1 MAQKWHIL
9 AESLS
14 KFSPLLL
21 WLIGLAL
28 MAAICGG
35 LAGFETL
42 RAEEHAATELRLSAS
57 AAATATDTPL
67 KLFVHRA
74 NTFRPADF
82 VASDRLGAT
91 ARLIRLQNAIP
102 DATAIFMVNAAGQL
116 LAASAPFPVG
126 ESDVSNSQWFHRALA
141 GPAGILTIERVDASW
156 LRLGPTVI
164 VTMPLVQPSATPVGL
179 VGMVLPVENLRA
191 LAMPPW
197 LSPQITL
204 RLRNAEGQ
212 DLLDPPSE
220 GPALGVAGAVEPNA
234 WQSRILLSIAELT
247 GQPRAVHLVVPLQS
261 TTATVDAT
269 IDLGAV
275 LGSTWHTLRLRLGLL
290 GLGFIGLWLVLFGL
304 YFAGRAHGR
313 QARATLDI
321 PFGIDWTASVDEEGR
336 LSELAG
342 IAPVIFRQ
350 GIGTPFL
357 SLICPAEVEDIG
369 FARLETAFAARLS
382 ATDITV
388 AVANKEGP
396 AEFHSLSVSLNP
408 LGGHF
413 RVRGRNITGEV
424 RSAQAE
430 SEAAAARTETN
441 TMARERDRV
450 LAAVGH
456 DVRTPMNSILGICSL
471 LLAGDM
477 EDEHRSWIEKIR
489 GSCDALLAMLNGLLE
504 VASSAAGQ
512 AELQIDEVDVVGLIR
527 DVAEVFVPQAQ
538 DKNLTFHTRID
549 ELLAGLW
556 YVDPTRLRQVLF
568 NLLGNAI
575 KYTSNGSVELRAAAI
590 VDAEGR
596 TVVRI
601 TVSDTGPGIPPED
614 RGRIFERFKRGRN
627 EDSEGLGLGLA
638 LCRENAA
645 LMNGTLM
652 LETSHGV
659 GSEFTFEFPSGRVAV
674 QASPFVGRTA
684 LILGFDATTRERVRG
699 HFGRLGFHAETADDG
714 FTGPGVAARVAAR
727 HNALDLVVLDAALIG
742 IPAEIVVARLRSTPF
757 GREAAIIAVIPP
769 DLESENISVHVDA
782 TIPASNDLSMISS
795 TAAKLLGEQN
805 SLDLVAP
812 NTRRLSGGR
821 ILVVEDNKVNQSLL
835 TAALSIRGFS
845 AFVASNGQEAVR
857 LASYDSFDAI
867 LMDLQMPGTDGFEA
881 TRYIRAMPGR
891 AGTVPI
897 IAITAFSG
905 ALIRKRCLEAGFTG
919 VLEKPVN
926 LDHLGRCLHR
936 WIGDSSLENDQ
947 FASANSE
954 DLKKAEEPKPELSEI
969 DIVDAFLACMIEDIG
984 LARTRACLTEFVTDA
999 TTRCQHLRELL
1010 PGWEAESIGRTC
1022 HDIAP
1027 LAANFGAVTLSDALE
1042 ELALAAHND
1051 AREAAERLVS
1061 TIEIL
1066 TSKLAPTMFARLDFI
1081 ATSIDRKAA

>member
-1 MAQKWHIL
+1 MAQKWRIL
-9 AESLS
+9 AKALTQ
-14 KFSPLLL
+14 FSPLLP
-21 WLIGLAL
+21 WLIGLAFV
-28 MAAICGG
+28 AAIGGG

-42 RAEEHAATELRLSAS
+42 RTEERAAIELRLSAN
-57 AAATATDTPL
+57 AAATAIDARL
-67 KLFVHRA
+67 KLFAHRA

-126 ESDVSNSQWFHRALA
+126 ESDVSNAEWFHRALA
-141 GPAGILTIERVDASW
+141 APARILTIERVDASW

-179 VGMVLPVENLRA
+179 IGMVLPVENLRA

-204 RLRNAEGQ
+204 RLRNVEGQ
-212 DLLDPPSE
+212 DLLDPPTTR
-220 GPALGVAGAVEPNA
+220 PAFGVSGAGAGEPNV
-234 WQSRILLSIAELT
+234 WQSRILLSIAELA
-247 GQPRAVHLVVPLQS
+247 GRPRAIHLAVPLQS
-261 TTATVDAT
+261 TTTTVDVT
-269 IDLGAV
+269 IDLGAA
-275 LGSTWHTLRLRLGLL
+275 LRASWHTLRLWVGLL
-290 GLGFIGLWLVLFGL
+290 GIGFVGLWLVSFGT

-313 QARATLDI
+313 QAQATQDV
-321 PFGIDWTASVDEEGR
+321 PFGIDWTAWVDEKGR
-336 LSELAG
+336 LSDLAG
-342 IAPVIFRQ
+342 LAPARFRQ
-350 GIGTPFL
+350 GAGAPFL
-357 SLICPAEVEDIG
+357 SLIRAVEVEDIG
-369 FARLETAFAARLS
+369 ILRLKTAFSAQLS

-388 AVANKEGP
+388 VVDNNEGP
-396 AEFHSLSVSLNP
+396 VEFHSVSLDP
-408 LGGHF
+408 LGSRF

-430 SEAAAARTETN
+430 SEATEARMAMTN
-441 TMARERDRV
+441 MECERDRV
-450 LAAVGH
+450 LAAIGH

-489 GSCDALLAMLNGLLE
+489 GSCDTLLAMLNGLLE

-512 AELQIDEVDVVGLIR
+512 AELQIDKVDIVSLVR
-527 DVAEVFVPQAQ
+527 DVADVFVPQAQ

-549 ELLAGLW
+549 ELLAGFW
-556 YVDPTRLRQVLF
+556 HADPTRLRQVLF

-590 VDAEGR
+590 LDAEGR
-596 TVVRI
+596 TVIRI
-601 TVSDTGPGIPPED
+601 TVSDTGPGIPLED
-614 RGRIFERFKRGRN
+614 RSRIFERFKRGRD

-652 LETSHGV
+652 LESSHGV
-659 GSEFTFEFPSGRVAV
+659 GSEFTFEFPSSRAAT
-674 QASPFVGRTA
+674 QASPFAGRTA
-684 LILGFDATTRERVRG
+684 LILGFDATTRERMRG
-699 HFGRLGFHAETADDG
+699 HFGRFGFYTETADDG

-727 HNALDLVVLDAALIG
+727 HNALDLIVIDAALIG
-742 IPAEIVVARLRSTPF
+742 VPAEIVVTRLRSTPF
-757 GREAAIIAVIPP
+757 GRETAIIAIIPP
-769 DLESENISVHVDA
+769 DMETENISAFVDA
-782 TIPASNDLSMISS
+782 TIPASNDISMISS

-805 SLDLVAP
+805 SFDLAVP
-812 NTRRLSGGR
+812 NTHWPSGGR
-821 ILVVEDNKVNQSLL
+821 ILIVEDNKINQSLL
-835 TAALSIRGFS
+835 TAALSTRGFS
-845 AFVASNGQEAVR
+845 TFVANNGQEAIR
-857 LASYDSFDAI
+857 LASYDNFDAI

-881 TRYIRAMPGR
+881 TRCIRAMPGR
-891 AGTVPI
+891 AETVPI
-897 IAITAFSG
+897 IAVTAFNG

-919 VLEKPVN
+919 MLEKPVN

-936 WIGDSSLENDQ
+936 WIGDSSLQNNPFESTDLENM
-947 FASANSE
+947 
-954 DLKKAEEPKPELSEI
+954 KKSEEPKTEIGEI

-984 LARTRACLTEFVTDA
+984 LARTRACLTEFVADA
-999 TTRCQHLRELL
+999 TSRCQRLRELL

-1027 LAANFGAVTLSDALE
+1027 IAANFGAVTLSDALE
-1042 ELALAAHND
+1042 ELALATRND
-1051 AREAAERLVS
+1051 AREAAERLVG
-1061 TIEIL
+1061 TIETL
-1066 TSKLAPTMFARLDFI
+1066 TSKLAPTMFARLDVI
-1081 ATSIDRKAA
+1081 AASSGRKAA